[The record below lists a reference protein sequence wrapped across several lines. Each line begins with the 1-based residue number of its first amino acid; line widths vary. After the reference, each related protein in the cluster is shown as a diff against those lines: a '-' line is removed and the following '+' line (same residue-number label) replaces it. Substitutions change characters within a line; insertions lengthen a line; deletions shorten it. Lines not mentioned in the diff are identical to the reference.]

1 MTTRFYSFQ
10 KKSTLLVLTTF
21 FFCLLNLISG
31 CASST
36 DSGQVGVERKQFF
49 LLPSSQL
56 EAMSSE
62 AYENVKT
69 ESRKKNTLDRNP
81 AQVARVQNIAKR
93 LIPWIGVFRKDAQSW
108 PWEVH
113 VISSD
118 EINAYCMPGGKIIFY
133 TGIIEKLKLTDGEI
147 AAIMGHEMA
156 HALREHGRERMSQ
169 QLVQQLGLEVLMATG
184 VVNKKYAGAAAM
196 IPTLLV
202 TLPNGRGQES
212 EADDIGVELMARAGY
227 HPEEAVTLWRK
238 MGSAGGGKPPEILST
253 HPSDETRIRNIQSL
267 IPKVLPLY
275 QKSSQRISQKSYQQ
289 SGS

>member
-1 MTTRFYSFQ
+1 MITRFYRFQ
-10 KKSTLLVLTTF
+10 KMSAVLVFTLF
-21 FFCLLNLISG
+21 FFCLLNFLSG

-36 DSGQVGVERKQFF
+36 DSGQVGVERKQFL

-62 AYENVKT
+62 AYENVKA
-69 ESRKKNTLDRNP
+69 ESRQKNTLDRNP

-108 PWEVH
+108 AWEVH
-113 VISSD
+113 LVSSD

-169 QLVQQLGLEVLMATG
+169 QLVQQVGLEVLMATG

-238 MGSAGGGKPPEILST
+238 MGAAGGGKPPEILST

-275 QKSSQRISQKSYQQ
+275 QKSPK
-289 SGS
+289 